1 MGQRSREDAL
11 SAYEAGFRIRA
22 TGWHAVA
29 AVPPC
34 VLTLA
39 QDIESG

>member
-1 MGQRSREDAL
+1 MGQLQAASSGRSD
-11 SAYEAGFRIRA
+11 IRA
-22 TGWHAVA
+22 HAVA